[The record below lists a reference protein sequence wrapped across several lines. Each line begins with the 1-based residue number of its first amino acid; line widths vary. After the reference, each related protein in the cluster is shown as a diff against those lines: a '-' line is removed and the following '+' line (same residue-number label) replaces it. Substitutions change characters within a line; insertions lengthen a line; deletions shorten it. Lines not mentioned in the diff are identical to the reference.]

1 MSFYSEAKEIVNDV
15 QKFEKDN
22 IEAKKIVDLLKIVSF
37 LMRPF
42 QVLCK
47 R

>member
-22 IEAKKIVDLLKIVSF
+22 IEAKKDCGLIK
-37 LMRPF
+37 
-42 QVLCK
+42 K
-47 R
+47 